1 MAMAEV
7 VCIGETMAMVA
18 PVHPEPLELAREVA
32 IHTGG
37 AESNVA
43 MYLAGLGHQVTWVS
57 RLGDDPLGHRVLAD
71 VAAAGVG
78 TSLVELDK
86 AAPTGVYF
94 KDPRPE
100 GTRVFYYRRGSAA
113 SLMAAD
119 ILRPALASPPRVVHV
134 SGITPALSPTCDEMM
149 SQLFGHLEGTTT
161 LASFDVNFRPA
172 LWGPKEAAPR
182 LRALAQRA
190 GVVFVGLDEA
200 QTLWGTHA
208 PREVRDLLPGP
219 PVLVV
224 KDGATGATAFDGAGE
239 VFVPCPPVAVSEPVG
254 AGDAFAAGWLS
265 GLLRGLPQ
273 AQRLRLGH
281 VLAGVALAS
290 IADHQATAPPD
301 LLAVALSV
309 DEVGWAA
316 GPEAW
321 ARAGKTEARA
331 RGGGRAGR
339 RSPGGSGGRA
349 GRETWPRPVGR
360 WGIAPAGSIEDGDLY
375 DPSSGG
381 QQGRRPIR

>member
-7 VCIGETMAMVA
+7 VCIGETMAMVV
-18 PVHPEPLELAREVA
+18 PVHAERLELARAVA

-57 RLGDDPLGHRVLAD
+57 RLGDDPLGRRVLAD
-71 VAAAGVG
+71 VAAAGVD

-94 KDPRPE
+94 KDPGPG
-100 GTRVFYYRRGSAA
+100 GTRVYYYRRGSAA
-113 SLMAAD
+113 SLMTPD
-119 ILRPALASPPRVVHV
+119 ILRSVLALPPRVVHV
-134 SGITPALSPTCDEMM
+134 SGITPALSPTCDQMM
-149 SQLFGHLEGTTT
+149 SALFACLEGTTT
-161 LASFDVNFRPA
+161 LVSFDVNFRPA

-200 QTLWGTHA
+200 QTLWGTHG
-208 PREVRDLLPGP
+208 PREVRGLLTGP

-265 GLLRGLPQ
+265 GLLQGLPQ
-273 AQRLRLGH
+273 VKRLRLGH

-290 IADHQATAPPD
+290 TADHQAPPPPD
-301 LLAVALSV
+301 LLAAALSV
-309 DEVGWAA
+309 DEAGWAA

-321 ARAGKTEARA
+321 ARAGKTEALA
-331 RGGGRAGR
+331 
-339 RSPGGSGGRA
+339 PGSKTDKRDSLGASGGRTGWESLGA
-349 GRETWPRPVGR
+349 
-360 WGIAPAGSIEDGDLY
+360 
-375 DPSSGG
+375 SGG
-381 QQGRRPIR
+381 AATESAGGLDRGGRSI